1 MKKLIALSLI
11 VILASCSL
19 TESGEG
25 KTAPEW
31 CFEDISRQL
40 EESHR
45 EPEELVWTC
54 DDFEP
59 KESRGNY
66 LITLYYIISGS
77 RKVIDYWACFIDWE
91 GGERFSKTAIKEID
105 CDLFWRVWG
114 N

>member
-25 KTAPEW
+25 NTAPEW
-31 CFEDISRQL
+31 CFDDISRQL

-45 EPEELVWTC
+45 EPEELVWTYE
-54 DDFEP
+54 DFEP

-66 LITLYYIISGS
+66 LITLYYIVSGS
-77 RKVIDYWACFIDWE
+77 RKVIDYWACSIDWE